1 MKVKA
6 RVVDYKNGRATLE
19 TIPEGQCVG
28 CKGCSGS
35 EPKQLEVSSQ
45 PLERGEDVL
54 ITMDNSNVTKA
65 AFMAYGVPL
74 IVFML
79 GLFLTIALLSK
90 TSYHDVGELVGLAV
104 GLSLFAITY
113 LLLRRGEKRRGA
125 DPHYQAKILSKD
137 EEEIWNH

>member
-6 RVVDYKNGRATLE
+6 RVVDYKDGKALLE

-28 CKGCSGS
+28 CKGCSGA
-35 EPKQLEVSSQ
+35 EPKQLEVRSK
-45 PLERGEDVL
+45 PIEAGEDVL

-65 AFMAYGVPL
+65 AIMAYGIPL

-90 TSYHDVGELVGLAV
+90 TSYHNVGELVGLAV
-104 GLSLFAITY
+104 GLVLFAITY
-113 LLLRRGEKRRGA
+113 LLLRRGEKRRSA
-125 DPHYQAKILSKD
+125 DPRYQAKIFSND
-137 EEEIWNH
+137 